1 MAKKP
6 KTKPDDD
13 AAKGDAASGDAVAG
27 KGKLPPKMIMIAGG
41 GLAGLLAVVG
51 LSLWML
57 GFFSP
62 RNVEEARAPSVEAA
76 SQGQPGQ
83 RRPPHFL
90 DIPEM
95 TVNLSGGVQQGGR
108 PSYLRI
114 RVALEL
120 TDSGVASQ
128 IQPVMPRV
136 QDTLQTFLRELRTS
150 DLEGS
155 AGVHRLREELGR
167 RVNLIV
173 QPARVEAVLF
183 RELLVQ

>member
-6 KTKPDDD
+6 KTKPDDTG
-13 AAKGDAASGDAVAG
+13 AKGDAAAGDVVAA
-27 KGKLPPKMIMIAGG
+27 KGKLPPKIVMIAGG
-41 GLAGLLAVVG
+41 GVAALLLVAG

-62 RNVEEARAPSVEAA
+62 RKVEEARAPSVEAA
-76 SQGQPGQ
+76 AQAQPGQ

-95 TVNLSGGVQQGGR
+95 TVNLSGGAQQGSR

-120 TDSGVASQ
+120 TDPAVATQ

-167 RVNLIV
+167 RVNLVV